1 MRWED
6 AGYELSEKSKPL
18 LSGECGE
25 NDVCRFRVSD
35 GRRVRV
41 VFAKGNTF
49 LIQQEGTREAKPH
62 DNSPRRTG
70 LTRDRCMFCI
80 SWLDSPFLDSA
91 SPKFHVLQRRSLS
104 FQKNPVSKYDCCSL
118 EYCITHCILQAIV
131 TWDGL
136 WEGRTGRRGRREK
149 GRKLQRE
156 KEKAAT
162 EKRTPRKIVN
172 FFFACGHAKG
182 YSVARH
188 PCVIG

>member
-6 AGYELSEKSKPL
+6 AGYDLSEKSKPL
-18 LSGECGE
+18 LSGECGK

-118 EYCITHCILQAIV
+118 EYCITHCILQAGSHLGRV
-131 TWDGL
+131 VGGEGL
-136 WEGRTGRRGRREK
+136 GDEGEGKRGSFKEK
-149 GRKLQRE
+149 
-156 KEKAAT
+156 KEKAK
-162 EKRTPRKIVN
+162 KRRLKSERVK

-188 PCVIG
+188 PYVIG